1 MSHSGSDNMV
11 QGAMDIPTYPGSQ
24 AGSDPRDVERAPD
37 TTGIYKPFACAEA
50 LNLPSA
56 LPRWNVEFS
65 QLSAGDFMAIG
76 GVVTLESL
84 SIARFTID
92 RTVQHLVSPPRGSAA
107 VLIPGAGSRSAFALG
122 RQIGLGE
129 FVTMPNDSRLDAVTR
144 DHYVALA
151 LAVDDDVWNEQ
162 AHWLDPCTLASSR
175 NSRVENPGPDW
186 IRRMEGTV
194 NWLFTALETHPRA
207 ASRADVRGS
216 LADQVLMALSSFGNP
231 EDAAHYSRNA
241 RAHQRLAVERAREYI
256 RAKLSEPL
264 RLSDLCS
271 HARIQAR
278 SLEYGFREV
287 TGLSPFAYVKSM
299 RLNAV
304 RRALSRRSTSQRSIT
319 EIALDQ
325 GFWHLSQFAVD
336 YRKLFGETP
345 SSTRKKILARRSAN

>member
-1 MSHSGSDNMV
+1 
-11 QGAMDIPTYPGSQ
+11 MDTLTDPGSH
-24 AGSDPRDVERAPD
+24 AGSDPGDAECAPD
-37 TTGIYKPFACAEA
+37 ATGIYQPFACAEA
-50 LNLPSA
+50 LNLPSS

-65 QLSAGDFMAIG
+65 QLSAGSFMAIG

-92 RTVQHLVSPPRGSAA
+92 RTVQHLVSPPHGSAA

-129 FVTMPNDSRLDAVTR
+129 FVSMPNASRLDAVTR
-144 DHYVALA
+144 DRYVALA
-151 LAVDDDVWNEQ
+151 LAVDNDVWNEQ

-175 NSRVENPGPDW
+175 NARVETPGPDW
-186 IRRMEGTV
+186 IGRMEGTLK
-194 NWLFTALETHPRA
+194 WLFTALETHPRA

-216 LADQVLMALSSFGNP
+216 LADQVLVALSSFGNP
-231 EDAAHYSRNA
+231 EDGAHYARDA
-241 RAHQRLAVERAREYI
+241 RAHQRVAVERAREYI

-278 SLEYGFREV
+278 SLEYGFLEV
-287 TGLSPFAYVKSM
+287 TGLSPIAYVKSM

-304 RRALSRRSTSQRSIT
+304 RKALARRSTSPRSIT

-336 YRKLFGETP
+336 YRKLFGELP
-345 SSTRKKILARRSAN
+345 SLTRKRALAGHAAS